1 MVQSVIQWGKNP
13 VVVIKQQDDH
23 VKSVKKSKP
32 QNAKDGSTK
41 RKSRQDAKDDRLLI
55 KKLKED
61 DAMAV
66 RSDRQQSELRAL
78 NAELE
83 KLKGSTAIN
92 EAKLKCG
99 LCCKSYSVPLDRKT
113 AGKVSFF
120 KTTHF
125 NECQKKRA
133 GVKGVRTLENFFAKA
148 AAQRL
153 PEPTSSIL
161 PVSNEDEQD
170 QFDGADAI
178 VSENESDDFD
188 IGSPSATAFPADLE
202 EGDCGE
208 EKIECGSVESESD
221 KSDVPT
227 SNDED
232 DTEDLTADDLIS
244 CTVCVERAH
253 PLAEK
258 LNKLIKEGKI
268 PEECLFYKYLNDTTS
283 FALID
288 SSKASDFHWDHE
300 VCEFFETVK
309 YLGGQRT
316 RNFLRGP

>member
-1 MVQSVIQWGKNP
+1 MSEVSTQFMSWRELTDVLTARDLPLRPSCRKARLVAMAVVKAILSFYRSGEEKPVERYKTRVKVTEEHKLLSSCRKNVIEFLGINEQAQKFGLGSYELKLWRLVKSNGKTAENLGITTQQQLDLELPFLLGSEGESELNVHVVQSVIQWGKNP

-161 PVSNEDEQD
+161 PVSN
-170 QFDGADAI
+170 
-178 VSENESDDFD
+178 
-188 IGSPSATAFPADLE
+188 
-202 EGDCGE
+202 
-208 EKIECGSVESESD
+208 
-221 KSDVPT
+221 
-227 SNDED
+227 
-232 DTEDLTADDLIS
+232 
-244 CTVCVERAH
+244 
-253 PLAEK
+253 
-258 LNKLIKEGKI
+258 
-268 PEECLFYKYLNDTTS
+268 
-283 FALID
+283 
-288 SSKASDFHWDHE
+288 
-300 VCEFFETVK
+300 
-309 YLGGQRT
+309 
-316 RNFLRGP
+316 